1 METKSTKT
9 PTDKYIEVTYIT
21 GIEKPCMRLRFN
33 ATQPES
39 TEEGAD
45 NYIAKVHA
53 IEPLVEA
60 ENDKRGSICKPE
72 LIMLTYLPMINSIA
86 SGIDVRSKK
95 SNQEIAEVIVDSYYN
110 RYNNAIN
117 FCKQIME
124 MYDAGARKEGYG
136 KHWRDYDK
144 YNELIEEYQL
154 EQFNKLTMDSFE
166 INLSS
171 LAKKADALLQALIEK
186 NENKQ

>member
-1 METKSTKT
+1 METKFTKK
-9 PTDKYIEVTYIT
+9 PTEKYIEVTYVT
-21 GIEKPCMRLRFN
+21 NVENLCHRLKYN

-39 TEEGAD
+39 TEERAD

-60 ENDKRGSICKPE
+60 ENAKRGSICKPE

-86 SGIDVRSKK
+86 SGIDVRSKM

-110 RYNNAIN
+110 RYNNAIG

-124 MYDAGARKEGYG
+124 MYDGGERKEGYT
-136 KHWRDYDK
+136 KHWKDYDK

-154 EQFNKLTMDSFE
+154 EQFNKLTDDSFD
-166 INLSS
+166 ISLSS
-171 LAKKADALLQALIEK
+171 LSKQADAFLKTLIEINK
-186 NENKQ
+186 NKE